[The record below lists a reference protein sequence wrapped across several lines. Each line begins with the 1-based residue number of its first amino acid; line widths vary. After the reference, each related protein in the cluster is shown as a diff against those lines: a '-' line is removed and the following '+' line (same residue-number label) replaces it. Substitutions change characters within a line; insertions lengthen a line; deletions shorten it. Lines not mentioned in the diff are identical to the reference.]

1 MRPSSV
7 ILLPN
12 LALLLLCLSAAIGRI
27 NALSSENHT
36 NRPSS
41 CSTTRRRLLME
52 SMSKILTATTVTT
65 AVATTNSSPAW
76 AAKGAAELDFEFY
89 MRDLVGGNKR
99 EGTILPSEPLPVA
112 PPRTLSGPLIPLLL
126 NKECSA
132 SCIPVQA
139 LVQQILS
146 QKNGNNSNNKDD
158 EDKITKE
165 IQQKVQFLREK
176 IGKSF
181 YTKAPWQKEEVTDQ
195 YYFDLTAYALWRT
208 AAELLPNF
216 VDRDQFVRRFG
227 RLLYQAMQDQ
237 KLIPSSQPLTAPSL
251 VRSLPQVLAVLN
263 LFQSSN
269 FCKGFKI
276 RQDDSSKDDK
286 GDPVFD
292 DLDDESLV
300 TSGLGVD
307 CLVSVYEPSTL
318 GASLQIN
325 GEQSRFGPDLVGP
338 TLAAVW
344 EQAGVKSAW
353 ETFFVDPEYRP
364 NPKDYFPNEQVSKV
378 RYSLIL
384 ATHQDSSAELTIMF
398 QIPNHW
404 LSASSIHHYIQL
416 LQFSLSRKR

>member
-1 MRPSSV
+1 MIHLV
-7 ILLPN
+7 LLI
-12 LALLLLCLSAAIGRI
+12 LCLYASFAEV
-27 NALSSENHT
+27 NALSKNH
-36 NRPSS
+36 PS
-41 CSTTRRRLLME
+41 RRRLLID
-52 SMSKILTATTVTT
+52 STTKILSACTAASAGVFL
-65 AVATTNSSPAW
+65 NSNSPAW

-99 EGTILPSEPLPVA
+99 EGTILPSDPIPVA
-112 PPRTLSGPLIPLLL
+112 PPRALQGPLIPLLL
-126 NKECSA
+126 NKECTA

-139 LVQQILS
+139 LIQQIMS
-146 QKNGNNSNNKDD
+146 QTNNSGKDD
-158 EDKITKE
+158 QERIAKE
-165 IQQKVQFLREK
+165 IQAKVQSLREK

-181 YTKAPWQKEEVTDQ
+181 YTKAPWQTEEVTDQ

-227 RLLYQAMQDQ
+227 RLLYQVMQDQ
-237 KLIPSSQPLTAPSL
+237 KLIPTSQPLTTPSL
-251 VRSLPQVLAVLN
+251 VQSLPDVLAVLN
-263 LFQSSN
+263 LFQSAN

-276 RQDDSSKDDK
+276 RQDDSSKDK

-300 TSGLGVD
+300 TAGLGVD

-344 EQAGVKSAW
+344 ENAGVKSSW

-364 NPKDYFPNEQVSKV
+364 NPKDYFPNEQVSIIHF
-378 RYSLIL
+378 RLFSLICIESFYSCSL
-384 ATHQDSSAELTIMF
+384 TLSISA
-398 QIPNHW
+398 H
-404 LSASSIHHYIQL
+404 
-416 LQFSLSRKR
+416 